1 MSFDPSRSRFRMAA
15 AGIVFLLA
23 VAACNNLPGR
33 PGPGPEIIRPEEVVD
48 FSTLYNQNCSGCHG
62 KDGKGGAA
70 IALGNPVYLAI
81 ADDATIRRTTA
92 KGVRGT
98 QMPPF
103 AQSEGGM
110 LIDIQINAL
119 VRGIRSWARP
129 EALRDTNLPPY
140 SAEPPG
146 NPVRG
151 ANVFATFC
159 SACHGPN
166 GEGTK
171 KASSIVDGTYL
182 ALVSDQELRTIVIA
196 GRPELGAP
204 DWRRNVPG
212 RPMSAQEIS
221 DVVAWLA
228 AQRPQFPGQ
237 PYPHE
242 SSLFRAK
249 IRGVSTPSRR
259 EAPAGLQAGASEARS
274 KGETTSPEGLK
285 R

>member
-1 MSFDPSRSRFRMAA
+1 
-15 AGIVFLLA
+15 
-23 VAACNNLPGR
+23 
-33 PGPGPEIIRPEEVVD
+33 
-48 FSTLYNQNCSGCHG
+48 
-62 KDGKGGAA
+62 
-70 IALGNPVYLAI
+70 
-81 ADDATIRRTTA
+81 
-92 KGVRGT
+92 
-98 QMPPF
+98 
-103 AQSEGGM
+103 M
-110 LIDIQINAL
+110 LTDMQINAL

-166 GEGTK
+166 GGGTK
-171 KASSIVDGTYL
+171 KASSIVNGTYL

-204 DWRRNVPG
+204 DWRSNLPG

-259 EAPAGLQAGASEARS
+259 EAAEGLQAGASEARS
-274 KGETTSPEGLK
+274 KGETTSPEGFK

>member
-1 MSFDPSRSRFRMAA
+1 MIFNDSRSHFRTASAA
-15 AGIVFLLA
+15 IVSVLT

-33 PGPGPEIIRPEEVVD
+33 PGPGPEVINPEAMLD
-48 FSTLYNQNCSGCHG
+48 FNNLYKQNCSGCHG
-62 KDGKGGAA
+62 ADGKGGAA
-70 IALGNPVYLAI
+70 MALRDPVYLAI
-81 ADDATIRRTTA
+81 ADDVTIRRITA

-110 LIDIQINAL
+110 LTDRQINAL

-129 EALRDTNLPPY
+129 DAVRDVNVPPY
-140 SAEPPG
+140 AAEPPG
-146 NPVRG
+146 NPQRG
-151 ANVFATFC
+151 ADVFATFC

-171 KASSIVDGTYL
+171 KASSVVNGTYL
-182 ALVSDQELRTIVIA
+182 ALVSNQGLRTIVIT

-204 DWRRNVPG
+204 DWRSNVPG

-237 PYPHE
+237 PYANP
-242 SSLFRAK
+242 
-249 IRGVSTPSRR
+249 G
-259 EAPAGLQAGASEARS
+259 
-274 KGETTSPEGLK
+274 GLK